1 MRTKPQIQA
10 DIDKIKA
17 GLENEL
23 IPEPIKADM
32 RKNALPKLEREL
44 KEAEASVEPKAE
56 KSAKPATPRKAPE
69 KKAAAPKKEEPTP
82 EPIAEPTPKATP
94 KPAPKAEPKK
104 KVIPL
109 YVSGEVYKDVK
120 WEDKGGKLHLATS
133 VEHPFEVE
141 FNGIVIPSKT
151 GQKMAALGDYKGQL
165 VILDAASPLLSG
177 LAVLNRYI
185 SRLKN
190 QQAKP
195 KAKTPEK
202 TAPKA
207 PSQAKPLAAVPEK
220 VKALDKAD
228 RPDRNMTDKQA
239 KCVAGMIED
248 YRSKGSGRKVE
259 QVVIMKDDTA
269 SGDVV
274 LFLHDTTELFF
285 PKFYLSVKRDGSK
298 GRAMRNQPKGSYRIV
313 MGKKSF
319 RELYSTK
326 LNTEE
331 CAISARKLFAGDGD
345 SQKLAKYLHTCGDLN
360 ERKAKVA
367 NMHQA
372 SAARYAQL
380 KEAGLAYAKEN
391 ADGITYA
398 QVLSITSGDFLQDE
412 KITTQIDPKK
422 FITRIA

>member
-32 RKNALPKLEREL
+32 RKNALPKLEQEL

-56 KSAKPATPRKAPE
+56 KSEKPDRQKKTPE
-69 KKAAAPKKEEPTP
+69 KKTVEPKKEEPVAVPKPIP
-82 EPIAEPTPKATP
+82 ESAP
-94 KPAPKAEPKK
+94 KPAQRAEPKK
-104 KVIPL
+104 KAIPL
-109 YVSGEVYKDVK
+109 YISGKVYKDVT
-120 WEDKGGKLHLATS
+120 WEDKGGKLYLGTN

-141 FNGIVIPSKT
+141 FNGVVIPSKN

-195 KAKTPEK
+195 KTKTPEK
-202 TAPKA
+202 TAPKPA
-207 PSQAKPLAAVPEK
+207 TPAKPLEAVPEK

-259 QVVIMKDDTA
+259 QVVIMKDDAA

-298 GRAMRNQPKGSYRIV
+298 GQAMRNQPKGSYRIV

-345 SQKLAKYLHTCGDLN
+345 SRKLGQYLHTCGDLH

-367 NMHQA
+367 NLHQA

-391 ADGITYA
+391 TDGITYA